1 MLIYSLNYFREIYCF
16 LLTIFGLAQKQKTSA
31 KNYPQKLIFK
41 GKYFIM
47 INQMFPKRI
56 KKLSGKSSFL
66 RLSRK
71 ASASD
76 LLSKRPMISL

>member
-1 MLIYSLNYFREIYCF
+1 MLIYSLNYLREIYCF
-16 LLTIFGLAQKQKTSA
+16 LLTLFGFAQKQQTSA
-31 KNYPQKLIFK
+31 KKYPQKLVFK
-41 GKYFIM
+41 RKFQIR
-47 INQMFPKRI
+47 INQIFPKRI
-56 KKLSGKSSFL
+56 KKLSGKSSLL